1 VGHEAGQKAKMLKH
15 LPFKHED
22 LSSIPI
28 AHVKKKM
35 GRENVL
41 GSMLCDCGPSS
52 REVEKGRSLGLAG
65 QTD

>member
-1 VGHEAGQKAKMLKH
+1 MGHEAGQKAKMLKH

-52 REVEKGRSLGLAG
+52 REV
-65 QTD
+65 